1 MYWHKNRHL
10 DQWNGTQNS
19 ENDPCTDDQLVY
31 EKGAK
36 NMQQGEDGLLSK
48 WWWEKKKG
56 MCKRMKLEPLSYT
69 THTYLPKTRLMTW
82 L

>member
-1 MYWHKNRHL
+1 MI
-10 DQWNGTQNS
+10 NGTLRS
-19 ENDPCTDDQLVY
+19 KEAENPEINPRTDDQLFY

-36 NMQQGEDGLLSK
+36 NIQWGEDGLLSK

-69 THTYLPKTRLMTW
+69 THTHIPT
-82 L
+82 